1 MVYEDTTEILAEDS
15 SKKVDV
21 IIKRYKEAEA
31 LKDNWKDKFEEAY
44 EYCLPQRESFYE
56 ESPAQKR
63 TDKIFDETAVVGIQE
78 FASRLQSGIVP
89 TFARWADLKAG
100 VEIPESDQE
109 DVNAS
114 LDSIT
119 QYVFEVISNS
129 NFNSE
134 VHETFMDLAVGT
146 GCLLVEEGDAIN
158 PIKFNA
164 IPLPHICLSNGPT
177 NKIDAVYRKRKC
189 KLNEIEIMYPKAK
202 IPESVMSTMNPEKNV
217 QY

>member
-1 MVYEDTTEILAEDS
+1 MAYENTTEVLSEDS
-15 SKKVDV
+15 SKKVQT

-56 ESPAQKR
+56 ESAGQKR

-100 VEIPESDQE
+100 IEIPQGDTEQ
-109 DVNAS
+109 VNAS
-114 LDSIT
+114 LDAIT

-129 NFNSE
+129 NFNS
-134 VHETFMDLAVGT
+134 
-146 GCLLVEEGDAIN
+146 
-158 PIKFNA
+158 
-164 IPLPHICLSNGPT
+164 
-177 NKIDAVYRKRKC
+177 
-189 KLNEIEIMYPKAK
+189 
-202 IPESVMSTMNPEKNV
+202 
-217 QY
+217 